1 MPARKG
7 AAGARMYV
15 IVVGGGKVGYY
26 LTKTLL
32 GEGHEVAIVERDEKV
47 CRKLELDLGEIL
59 VHADGS
65 TPAGLELA
73 GAARAQVLTAVTG
86 QDETNL
92 VACQVARTFFN
103 VSRTIG
109 RINNPKNEALFRVL
123 NAGTAVSSTQVI
135 TDLIQREVD
144 TRRIQKLLPLATG
157 KVNLFEVDMADT
169 SPVVG
174 RNVAEL
180 SLPPGSLLVAVL
192 RGDDVIVT
200 DGRTQLRKGDR
211 LIAVAQSDREEELA
225 RLLFGAEA

>member
-1 MPARKG
+1 
-7 AAGARMYV
+7 MYV

-32 GEGHEVAIVERDEKV
+32 AEGHEVAIVERDEKV

-92 VACQVARTFFN
+92 VTCQVARTFFN
-103 VSRTIG
+103 VQRTIG
-109 RINNPKNEALFRVL
+109 RVNNPKNEALFRVL
-123 NAGTAVSSTQVI
+123 NAGTAVSSTQII

-144 TRRIQKLLPLATG
+144 TRHIQKLLPLAAG
-157 KVNLFEVDMADT
+157 KVNLFEIDLMAT
-169 SPVVG
+169 SPMLG
-174 RNVAEL
+174 KAVADL
-180 SLPPGSLLVAVL
+180 RLPPSTLLVAIL
-192 RGDDVIVT
+192 RAGGVIVP
-200 DGRTQLRKGDR
+200 DGRTQLLKGDR
-211 LIAVAQSDREEELA
+211 VIAVAQSEREEELA